1 MAHYGCKGDATWSLA
16 WNHPGSGLRFT
27 SGSMLLPDQTRPP
40 APRSYLP
47 FRANSTRRTSKQR
60 PELIL
65 VEIRAVSTG
74 LGLLVLAPCF
84 LQAVKNQKQLVN
96 TDVSQ

>member
-1 MAHYGCKGDATWSLA
+1 MAHYGCKGDVTWCLA
-16 WNHPGSGLRFT
+16 WNHPGSRLRFT

-47 FRANSTRRTSKQR
+47 FRANSSRRTSKQR

-65 VEIRAVSTG
+65 VVIRAVSTS

-84 LQAVKNQKQLVN
+84 LKPVKDQKQFVN
-96 TDVSQ
+96 ANIGQ